1 MSVFDKSIYLSDDN
15 ISEFT
20 EEIVTAYGVAA
31 GKRATNTT
39 KLSLQIEELLLR
51 YKDLYG
57 VQNACHVRVANRFN
71 HVVITLSQ
79 QGNQIDP
86 LRMNEELFG
95 MYDWLSQL
103 NFVPKYTY
111 SSGSYN
117 VVTIYAEK
125 KPSRNAMLY
134 KMLAALL
141 LALAFCGILNLFPNA
156 ASFVN
161 ETIISPLF
169 AKLTAV
175 MTALATP
182 LVFLGVVTGISGMG
196 STSSFG
202 KVSSTLLKNMMITYF
217 ISAFIFTLFAVFVYG
232 IDESANATGN
242 IFADLLK
249 LVLDVIPNNLVVPF
263 TVDNDLQVI
272 ALAIFVGVVM
282 LILGNSVS
290 KVNAFFLEVSNI
302 VNKMME
308 LVCRLL
314 PLMVFLGVCNLFFGQ
329 VEGLSNIY
337 KMALVWLVASALLVL
352 YIFVR
357 LRLVAK
363 VPIKLLFRKQLQTLM
378 INLSTSSQIAAL
390 PENLNCCKNK
400 FGIDSKIVDFAIPL
414 GIVTYMPAGA
424 IFLGLLP
431 WSLAEIAGIPITMES
446 CILILFSSIVIA
458 IAAPPIPGSAFAVM
472 PLMFSICGVPM
483 DMYPLAVL
491 MGTFIGY
498 VLPAVNGY
506 CMQLEVLIMAIKQ
519 KQINLDTL
527 TSEECI

>member
-1 MSVFDKSIYLSDDN
+1 MSFFDKSVYLSNDN
-15 ISEFT
+15 ISDFT
-20 EEIVTAYGVAA
+20 EEITKAYVATA

-39 KLSLQIEELLLR
+39 KLSLQVEELLLR

-57 VQNACHVRVANRFN
+57 VQTPCVVRMSNRFN
-71 HVVITLSQ
+71 HVIISLSQ

-86 LRMNEELFG
+86 LRMNDELFG

-103 NFVPKYTY
+103 NFVPKYSY

-117 VVTIYAEK
+117 VVTMYAEK

-141 LALAFCGILNLFPNA
+141 IALAFCGILSLFPEA
-156 ASFVN
+156 ATFVN
-161 ETIISPLF
+161 DSIIAPVF
-169 AKLTAV
+169 KKLTVV

-182 LVFLGVVTGISGMG
+182 LVFFGVVTGITGMG

-202 KVSSTLLKNMMITYF
+202 KISSSFLKNMMITYLV
-217 ISAFIFTLFAVFVYG
+217 SAFIFTLFTVFVYG
-232 IDESANATGN
+232 IEESANATGS
-242 IFADLLK
+242 IFSDLLQ
-249 LVLDVIPNNLVVPF
+249 LVLDIIPNNLIEPF
-263 TVDNDLQVI
+263 SIDNDLQVI

-290 KVNAFFLEVSNI
+290 KVNGFFLELSNI

-314 PLMVFLGVCNLFFGQ
+314 PLMVFLGVCNLFFGH
-329 VEGLSNIY
+329 VEGLGKIY
-337 KMALVWLVASALLVL
+337 IMALVWLAASAVLV
-352 YIFVR
+352 IFILIRVKI
-357 LRLVAK
+357 VTK
-363 VPIKLLFRKQLQTLM
+363 VPIKLLFRKQLPTLM

-390 PENLNCCKNK
+390 SENLNCCKNK
-400 FGIDSKIVDFAIPL
+400 FGIDGKVVDFAIPL
-414 GIVTYMPAGA
+414 GVVTYMPSGA
-424 IFLGLLP
+424 IFLGLLS
-431 WSLAEIAGIPITMES
+431 WSLAGIAGIPITLES
-446 CILILFSSIVIA
+446 SILILFSSIIIA

-491 MGTFIGY
+491 MGTFVGY

-506 CMQLEVLIMAIKQ
+506 CMQLEVLILAIKQ
-519 KQINLDTL
+519 KQIDLDVL
-527 TSEECI
+527 QNEECI